1 MIKKA
6 KVSRSAVAAF
16 KESVAETKK
25 LSARIENCENCISE
39 MQKVIEEQINGLN
52 DSVSLLEKSQDKA
65 EKKIH
70 EIDKQLSCL
79 SAEREIIQA
88 QLDAVEAEMAVT
100 SESYTY
106 TDENGQS
113 YEVSN
118 PTYLALCGKEASLSE
133 EISTLDGQIDEVIHQ
148 LDHASSVSK
157 HITSHINT
165 INSMVYSLKEKVS
178 ECSKLSTEIADI
190 CSANNR
196 QCVNAYELL
205 CKIEQLIQEYLSV
218 KIKLEQSIAYDMKHE
233 ISAEQ
238 LVGISININVK
249 QVINNRSDT
258 SEVTDEPSETDDN
271 GKQYRIGDDLI
282 RNNRFQINGYEYETD
297 NYGRTI
303 VASGKLSINEL
314 GQENRNMTDSKEVIG
329 KGDEQE
335 QDDRGHLIGHQFNGS
350 DRMENLV
357 PQDWR
362 INRKSFRKLEDSLA
376 GQVKTGHDVSV
387 SVIPFYGNDT
397 RRPAGIFYFYNID
410 GVSNIVL
417 FPNDVTEEEND

>member
-16 KESVAETKK
+16 KESVAETKN

-70 EIDKQLSCL
+70 EIDEQLSCL
-79 SAEREIIQA
+79 SAEREILQA
-88 QLDAVEAEMAVT
+88 QLDAVEAEMTVT

-118 PTYLALCGKEASLSE
+118 PTYLALCDKEASLSE
-133 EISTLDGQIDEVIHQ
+133 EISTLDWQIDEVIHQ
-148 LDHASSVSK
+148 LDHASSVAK

-297 NYGRTI
+297 NHGRTI

-314 GQENRNMTDSKEVIG
+314 GQEDRNMTDSKEVIG